1 MVLHTGYSGSTMITE
16 NRTTS
21 SFISSLS
28 ERLRSVFQDRPGAPH
43 AAEHGLDRE
52 FTNKVL
58 EASPLSVFIPERFG
72 GRGQRVD
79 ECLSMLEACSYE
91 SLPLS
96 LVMGIN
102 GALFLQPLSKYGSE
116 AVQAEVFDRFLN
128 DKALGGLMI
137 TEPGFGSDALQMQTS
152 AEKTD
157 GGYRIRGVK
166 HWGGLTGHADYWLL
180 TARGMTPKG
189 DLERNISFFAWDR
202 SYGGIEVEEYYDN
215 LGLHMIPYGLNRIDA
230 IVPEA
235 RKLEP
240 KTTGV
245 RMLLDL
251 LHRSRLQFPGMAMG
265 YLRRLLD
272 EAVAH
277 CKNRVVGGK
286 PLFSYDQVQQR
297 LARMQAAFTACSG
310 MCAFSSTAA
319 SVDNDCSGSALTAN
333 SIKTVVTDMMQSAA
347 QSLLQLVG
355 AKGYR
360 NDHIAGSAVIDSRP
374 FQIFEGSNDILY
386 QQISEF
392 ILKGMGRVRE
402 TNLYRY
408 LADFQQ
414 TSRVADYLKG
424 SLSFSLGSDL
434 PQRKTVE
441 LGKALGR
448 IVSMDM
454 VMRLGDQGFRKELI
468 DNCLAIMKNDVETIL
483 HRVSSMS
490 DTAVV
495 EDYQEGSAWQDAL
508 LR

>member
-1 MVLHTGYSGSTMITE
+1 MNTGTRSVSEFISRLSDRLRVLFEHRE
-16 NRTTS
+16 TS
-21 SFISSLS
+21 S
-28 ERLRSVFQDRPGAPH
+28 H
-43 AAEHGLDRE
+43 AAQHGLDRT
-52 FTNKVL
+52 FTNRVL
-58 EASPLSVFIPERFG
+58 ESQPLSVFIPERFG
-72 GRGQRVD
+72 GRGQHVQ

-102 GALFLQPLSKYGSE
+102 GALFLQPLSKYGLES
-116 AVQAEVFDRFLN
+116 VQAEVFPRFLHEN
-128 DKALGGLMI
+128 ALGGLMI

-152 AEKTD
+152 AEKTAA
-157 GGYRIRGVK
+157 GYHIRGTK

-202 SYGGIEVEEYYDN
+202 SFGGIDVEEYYDS

-230 IVPEA
+230 LLPEE

-240 KTTGV
+240 ATTGV

-277 CKNRVVGGK
+277 CKDRTVGGR

-310 MCAFSSTAA
+310 MCAFSSHAA
-319 SVDNDCSGSALTAN
+319 AVDNDCSGDALPAN
-333 SIKTVVTDMMQSAA
+333 AIKTVVTDMMQSAA

-360 NDHIAGSAVIDSRP
+360 LDHIAGSSVIDSRP

-386 QQISEF
+386 QQISEAV
-392 ILKGMGRVRE
+392 LKGMGRVRE

-408 LADFQQ
+408 LADLKL
-414 TSRVADYLKG
+414 TSRVADYLKTP
-424 SLSFSLGSDL
+424 LSFTLETDL

-454 VMRLGDQGFRKELI
+454 VLQLGDQGFRKELI
-468 DNCLAIMKNDVETIL
+468 DNCIAVMKSDVEAIL
-483 HRVSSMS
+483 HRFASMT
-490 DTAVV
+490 DTQVV
-495 EDYQEGSAWQDAL
+495 EDYREGAVWQDTL
-508 LR
+508 QT

>member
-1 MVLHTGYSGSTMITE
+1 MLRTGYVCRTMNTKTHDVSG
-16 NRTTS
+16 
-21 SFISSLS
+21 FILSLS
-28 ERLRSVFQDRPGAPH
+28 ERLRSLFQNREVSPH
-43 AAEHGLDRE
+43 AAQHGLDRA
-52 FTNKVL
+52 FTNQVL
-58 EASPLSVFIPERFG
+58 ESQPLSVFIPERFG
-72 GRGQRVD
+72 GRGQHVS

-116 AVQAEVFDRFLN
+116 AVQADVFPKFLHEN
-128 DKALGGLMI
+128 ALGGLMI

-152 AEKTD
+152 AERTGD
-157 GGYRIRGVK
+157 GYRIRGTK

-180 TARGMTPKG
+180 TARGMTPRG

-202 SYGGIEVEEYYDN
+202 SLGGIQVEEYYEN

-230 IVPEA
+230 VVPES

-272 EAVAH
+272 EAVTH
-277 CKNRVVGGK
+277 CKERMVGGK
-286 PLFSYDQVQQR
+286 PLFAYDQVQQR

-310 MCAFSSTAA
+310 MCAFSSSAA
-319 SVDNDCSGSALTAN
+319 SVDNDCSGSALPAN
-333 SIKTVVTDMMQSAA
+333 AIKTVVTDMMQSTA

-360 NDHIAGSAVIDSRP
+360 MDHIAGSAVIDSRP

-402 TNLYRY
+402 SNLYRY
-408 LADFQQ
+408 LADFPN
-414 TSRVADYLKG
+414 TSRVADYLKN
-424 SLSFSLGSDL
+424 SLSFSLTPDL
-434 PQRKTVE
+434 SQRRTVE

-454 VMRLGDQGFRKELI
+454 VMKLGDQGFRKDLI
-468 DNCLAIMKNDVETIL
+468 DNCLSVMKTDVDAIL
-483 HRVSSMS
+483 HRFSSMA
-490 DTAVV
+490 DANVV
-495 EDYQEGSAWQDAL
+495 EDYIDGAVWQDAL
-508 LR
+508 PG